1 LVTARRRH
9 ELAQDD
15 LDELVRHCFAEGF
28 AEACPVAFPE
38 QGAKLDFIEDS
49 GHLTALERPERPERV
64 NKIMKAW
71 LA

>member
-49 GHLTALERPERPERV
+49 GHLTALERSERV